1 MASTTAI
8 ADTLVACQDCA
19 GTIAPITSGDPTF
32 DVRRAYDVLA
42 AINARRV
49 AAGWVS
55 IGRKIGFTNRTIWER
70 YGVYQPMWAPVWS
83 HTVHFAEHSS
93 ATLPLA
99 GFVRPRI
106 EPEVVF
112 KLRTAPPS
120 SDDPMALIEAIE
132 WVAAGFEIVQSV
144 FPDWRFAAADCTAA
158 SGLHAALLVGTPL
171 PVTADN
177 RAEIVSRLPSFEL
190 TLARDGAGVD
200 RGTGSNVLDSP
211 LNALAHLIRL
221 LAGQPNFAPL
231 AAGEIVTTG
240 TITDAWPIRRDET
253 WQSHYGS
260 LGVEGLR
267 LRFA

>member
-1 MASTTAI
+1 VVSTTDI
-8 ADTLVACQDCA
+8 ADALIACQDCA
-19 GTIAPITSGDPTF
+19 GTIDPITRSDPAF
-32 DVRRAYDVLA
+32 DVLRAYDVLA
-42 AINARRV
+42 AINARRE
-49 AAGWVS
+49 AAGWVP
-55 IGRKIGFTNRTIWER
+55 IGRKIGFTNHTIWER

-83 HTVHFAEHSS
+83 QTVHFAERGA

-112 KLRTAPPS
+112 KLRTAPPPS
-120 SDDPMALIEAIE
+120 EDPMELIAAVE
-132 WVAAGFEIVQSV
+132 WIAAGFEIVQSV

-171 PVTADN
+171 AVTLSN
-177 RAEIVSRLPSFEL
+177 REELVARLPTFEL
-190 TLARDGAGVD
+190 TLARDGGGVD
-200 RGTGSNVLDSP
+200 RGTGSNVLGSP
-211 LNALAHLIRL
+211 LNALAHLIRV
-221 LAGQPNFAPL
+221 LAGQPHFAPL

-240 TITDAWPIRRDET
+240 TVTDAWPVRRGET
-253 WQSHYGS
+253 WESRYGS